1 MIFHSQS
8 SELHAKENVKTD
20 KIEGGYHRMNDI
32 NEQDSKHD
40 SNKERQSS
48 VSVKRDE
55 HNTKDKIKLSTSSS
69 QRNDTPTEIDGA
81 EKHLSSTAYHSGC
94 RADSNSPSVSKV
106 RYK

>member
-1 MIFHSQS
+1 MIFHWQI
-8 SELHAKENVKTD
+8 SEVHAKENAKTE

-81 EKHLSSTAYHSGC
+81 EKHLSSTTYHSGC
-94 RADSNSPSVSKV
+94 RTDSNSPSVSKV
-106 RYK
+106 RYE

>member
-1 MIFHSQS
+1 
-8 SELHAKENVKTD
+8 
-20 KIEGGYHRMNDI
+20 MNDI
-32 NEQDSKHD
+32 NEQESKHD

-81 EKHLSSTAYHSGC
+81 EKHLSSTTYHSGC
-94 RADSNSPSVSKV
+94 HADSNSPSVSKV
-106 RYK
+106 RYE

>member
-1 MIFHSQS
+1 
-8 SELHAKENVKTD
+8 
-20 KIEGGYHRMNDI
+20 MNDI

-81 EKHLSSTAYHSGC
+81 EKQLSLSTYQPGC

-106 RYK
+106 R